1 MVASTPKVAR
11 LARGEA
17 PIGLRPCREVFCGPP
32 LGSSLSKC
40 RHLLSLAPTKRPVP
54 ARKHR
59 GLRPEVLPGYCKF
72 SISCFSGKARTVPD
86 RLTEQKTYLQESYEI
101 ETAPSSAKICAYSVK
116 RCIWREGRFRAVEL
130 FPEHDGKPTCHG
142 LGAHVVCTPSGSGGG
157 LTLVGAV
164 EASLRR
170 EELGDGRKLV
180 ARSAKA

>member
-11 LARGEA
+11 LARGKA

-40 RHLLSLAPTKRPVP
+40 RHLLSLAPTRRSVP

-116 RCIWREGRFRAVEL
+116 RVHIERRQIQSRGTLPRARRRANVSRTRCARGLHTEWIGRRSNVS
-130 FPEHDGKPTCHG
+130 PTRGGRG
-142 LGAHVVCTPSGSGGG
+142 LPPTRGA
-157 LTLVGAV
+157 
-164 EASLRR
+164 RR
-170 EELGDGRKLV
+170 
-180 ARSAKA
+180 RS